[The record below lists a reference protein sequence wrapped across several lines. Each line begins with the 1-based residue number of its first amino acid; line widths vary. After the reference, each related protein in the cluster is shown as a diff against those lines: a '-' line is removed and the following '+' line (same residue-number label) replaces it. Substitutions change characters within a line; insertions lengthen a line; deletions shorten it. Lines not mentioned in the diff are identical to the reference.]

1 MIFNRPNHGDFC
13 QFREH
18 QTWLS
23 HNHPSLAL
31 FGHIIPEIFT
41 IGLPIIHI
49 MNGYPIY
56 YDWLPRYSVF
66 IPYVPYTTPFT
77 NLVSLPCFST
87 HASNPIPTSGAQNL
101 GDLGLSAGK

>member
-1 MIFNRPNHGDFC
+1 
-13 QFREH
+13 
-18 QTWLS
+18 
-23 HNHPSLAL
+23 
-31 FGHIIPEIFT
+31 
-41 IGLPIIHI
+41 

-56 YDWLPRYSVF
+56 YDWLPQYSVF

-101 GDLGLSAGK
+101 GDLGVKRWKVIDIIYILLYIVIDDSNPYSSL